1 MEMDKIAVFFA
12 GSILIT
18 LGMIVIAAGV
28 IIINNLINQY
38 WKPVTWFKYQYKA
51 VYFDPKTG
59 EQFYTPEKDEK
70 IELQLE
76 EKKK

>member
-1 MEMDKIAVFFA
+1 
-12 GSILIT
+12 LIHR
-18 LGMIVIAAGV
+18 
-28 IIINNLINQY
+28 Y

-59 EQFYTPEKDEK
+59 EQFSTLDKDEK
-70 IELQLE
+70 IEPHLE